1 MVHSL
6 RGMRSAGAWSAL
18 ILGAMALS
26 ACAVDTG
33 DEDVESDAEEITSGR
48 CGGTSVT
55 RTVRVK
61 VMTINLRN
69 DSDEWKRRFPLI
81 AAEIDRLEPDII
93 GLQEIE
99 IADDA
104 AEHLNDLLAARGHAK
119 YNLFQKRKPGIRGFF
134 TGEGVGIMSRWP
146 IVEKHHE
153 DLPEMRVSVLA
164 RIKHPSGG
172 FIDMTNTHLHH
183 MGGAEADG
191 IRLEEAKQTI
201 DLVDRND
208 DCWPTFLTGDMN
220 TTESSQA
227 LKQFVSAGFVDS
239 YRKVHGAETATT
251 GNTSPIVLREGAFTQ
266 NPRKRIDFV
275 YGRSAGGRTVK
286 PVESVVGLRNH
297 DGKGFYPSD
306 HLGVMTT
313 FDVKL

>member
-1 MVHSL
+1 MVHPKPA
-6 RGMRSAGAWSAL
+6 MRSVGVLAAL
-18 ILGAMALS
+18 VFGAMTVS

-33 DEDVESDAEEITSGR
+33 EEDVESDAEEITSGR
-48 CGGTSVT
+48 CGATTAS

-99 IADDA
+99 IADDT

-119 YNLFQKRKPGIRGFF
+119 YNLYQKRKPGIRGFF
-134 TGEGVGIMSRWP
+134 TGEGVGVMSRWP

-164 RIKHPSGG
+164 RVKHPSGG
-172 FIDMTNTHLHH
+172 FIDIANTHLHH
-183 MGGAEADG
+183 MGGAAADA
-191 IRLEEAKQTI
+191 IRVEEMKQTI

-220 TTESSQA
+220 TGEASPA
-227 LKQFVSAGFVDS
+227 LKQLGPAGFVDS
-239 YRKVHGAETATT
+239 YRKVHGAQTPTT

-266 NPRKRIDFV
+266 SPRSRIDFV
-275 YGRSAGGRTVK
+275 YGRSAGGRTVQ
-286 PVESVVGLRNH
+286 PVASEVGFRNH
-297 DGKGFYPSD
+297 DAKGFYPSD
-306 HLGVMTT
+306 HFGVMTT
-313 FDVKL
+313 YDVKL